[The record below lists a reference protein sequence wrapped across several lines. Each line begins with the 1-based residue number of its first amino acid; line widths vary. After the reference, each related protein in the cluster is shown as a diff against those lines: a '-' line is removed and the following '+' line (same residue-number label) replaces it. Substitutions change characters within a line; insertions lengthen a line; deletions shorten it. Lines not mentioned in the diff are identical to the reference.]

1 MKINTREQPL
11 LAQTVSLI
19 LGTGALVLGLAPAAH
34 AQIAPQPGNQSAA
47 GADLEEVIVTAE
59 RRKENILA
67 VPYNISVVSGEQ
79 IDDNHVMDIAELMR
93 SVPGVSVVDRGDRNS
108 SVIDGIRI
116 RGLNVDSS
124 ALGDYAVSAAST
136 VSTYVNDTPLFANFL
151 LTDIS
156 RVEVLEGPQ
165 GTLYGSG
172 ALGGT
177 VRYILNDPELN
188 RFDGNLTGS
197 ISRVSTSGSDG
208 FSGTGTINFPLGQ
221 TLALR
226 VTGTHNNYPGDTD
239 YTNLYK
245 LGPNGVPLAPDGI
258 TSTAA
263 SYTEAK
269 DADFA
274 HQNYARAALLWRPN
288 NDFDA
293 TFSYTDQS
301 DHFGGRRG
309 TSLGVNPLTGEGYQ
323 PEQLGAAIL
332 EPADR
337 HVYLDALELNFN
349 LGFATL
355 TSSTSKY
362 NEAGHITSDNTG
374 FYAQNGWWA
383 DFYYNYPRPME
394 TALRTYGNE
403 AFIEEVRL
411 VSAASGP
418 FEYTVGAYYQNQNTY
433 STQASEMAGFQAW
446 VDAAIPALA
455 PYVMGDQ
462 DYLYLQSE
470 YFREEAL
477 YGELMWNAS
486 KTVQFT
492 GGARVFK
499 DTDNVFVHSDTGL
512 YTFVYQTEDSVGTQS
527 ANRAIFKLNGSW
539 HFAPTEQLYATVAQG
554 YRRGGTNGVP
564 NTGNFSESPAWDK
577 YGPDTDIDYELG
589 VKGESEGITFNAD
602 VFYIDWSNPQIN
614 TATTNW
620 GFFAVQNAKAAATQ
634 GFELQFGGHFS
645 QQWRYQ
651 FGYTYTNAH
660 LSEDAVAAD
669 NTYVINGQG
678 ARLPGA
684 PVHQMNISTDY
695 TIPLQQAKIVLHA
708 DGYYQSSTEDTLFSK
723 ADSINAA
730 VPAPITPGP
739 CPAGSS
745 PSTCVSYYG
754 DPKFYYPMGG
764 FWIWNANAS
773 YRVQS
778 WNTTLWMKNIGNVAG
793 VTGAYTPAYMGGSP
807 QQNFFGNSSKALT
820 TLPRTIGLTVSYRF

>member
-1 MKINTREQPL
+1 MNSTKREHPV
-11 LAQTVSLI
+11 LARTVSLI
-19 LGTGALVLGLAPAAH
+19 LGTGGVAMGILSV
-34 AQIAPQPGNQSAA
+34 AQAQSAPQPLNPAASAPA
-47 GADLEEVIVTAE
+47 LEEVIVTAQ
-59 RRKENILA
+59 RRKENILD
-67 VPYNISVVSGEQ
+67 VPYNINAVSGAQ

-136 VSTYVNDTPLFANFL
+136 VSSYVNDTPLFANFL
-151 LTDIS
+151 LTDIN

-177 VRYILNDPELN
+177 VRYILNDPELKK
-188 RFDGNLTGS
+188 FDGNLTGS

-208 FSGTGTINFPLGQ
+208 FSGTGTFNFPLGD

-239 YTNLYK
+239 YTNLYQ
-245 LGPNGVPLAPDGI
+245 LGTNGAPVAPDGI
-258 TSTAA
+258 LSPTAA
-263 SYTEAK
+263 YTEVK
-269 DADFA
+269 DADYA
-274 HQNYARAALLWRPN
+274 HQNYARAALLWKPN
-288 NDFDA
+288 STFDA

-309 TSLGVNPLTGEGYQ
+309 TSIGVNPLTGENYQ

-337 HVYLDALELNFN
+337 HVYLDALELNFD

-362 NEAGHITSDNTG
+362 NEAGNITSDNTG

-383 DFYYNYPRPME
+383 AFYYNYPRPME
-394 TALRTYGNE
+394 TAIRTYGDE

-411 VSAASGP
+411 VSETKGS
-418 FEYTVGAYYQNQNTY
+418 FDYTVGAYYENQNTY

-446 VDAAIPALA
+446 YDLTFPAYSSDVLS
-455 PYVMGDQ
+455 DQ
-462 DYLYLQSE
+462 DYLYRQSE

-477 YGELMWNAS
+477 YGELTWHAG

-492 GGARVFK
+492 AGARVFK
-499 DTDNVFVHSDTGL
+499 DTDDVLVHSETGL
-512 YTFVYQTEDSVGTQS
+512 FSFYHETQDSAGAQS

-564 NTGNFSESPAWDK
+564 NTGNFAESSAWDTYK
-577 YGPDTDIDYELG
+577 PDSDIDYELG
-589 VKGESEGITFNAD
+589 VKGESGGITFNAD
-602 VFYIDWSNPQIN
+602 IFYIDWNNPQIN

-634 GFELQFGGHFS
+634 GFELQFGGHFTDL
-645 QQWRYQ
+645 WRYN

-695 TIPLQQAKIVLHA
+695 TIPLQQAKLNLHA
-708 DGYYQSSTEDTLFSK
+708 DGYFQSSTEDTLFSK
-723 ADSINAA
+723 ADSINNQ
-730 VPAPITPGP
+730 VPALTTPGP

-745 PSTCVSYYG
+745 SSTCVSYYG
-754 DPKFYYPMGG
+754 EPKFYYPMGG

-778 WNTTLWMKNIGNVAG
+778 WDTTLWMKNIGNVAG